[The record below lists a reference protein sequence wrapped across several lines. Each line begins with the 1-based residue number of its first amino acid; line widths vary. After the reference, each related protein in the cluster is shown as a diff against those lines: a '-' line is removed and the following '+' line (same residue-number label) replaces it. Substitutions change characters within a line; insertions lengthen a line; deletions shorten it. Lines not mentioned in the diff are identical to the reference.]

1 MNEVTI
7 YKSGLQLRR
16 EAEANSEMLAKFEPV
31 ERAVFLASTKKTIRE
46 YGEQELGAAL
56 IDSLKWIAK
65 DIGYKS
71 ATQEDAQYLLAR
83 TMQILRLY
91 YADMTLQDFR
101 MAFELACT
109 GELDEYL
116 PRDRFGQPDKSHYQ
130 NFNAEYIGKIMK
142 AYKARRRAILSK
154 VKYPK
159 QELRDRGEERRIAA
173 LAKADLR
180 ACYLEYKY
188 RGRMPYCSSICKLIF
203 LNLLASVGL
212 ADRYEI
218 AGEEQRALIAGK
230 IGSVAGSRVHGYSDT
245 ARAFAL
251 KRAFDEMIE
260 DEIQI
265 GDYI

>member
-1 MNEVTI
+1 MNEMTI

-16 EAEANSEMLAKFEPV
+16 EAAANPEMLARFEPV
-31 ERAVFLASTKKTIRE
+31 ERAVFLASVERTVGE
-46 YGEQELGAAL
+46 YDEQELGEAL
-56 IDSLKWIAK
+56 IQSLKWIAK

-83 TMQILRLY
+83 TMQLLRLY
-91 YADMTLQDFR
+91 YSDMTLQDFR

-109 GELDEYL
+109 GELDDYL
-116 PRDRFGQPDKSHYQ
+116 PKDRFGQPDKSHYQ
-130 NFNAEYIGKIMK
+130 SFNAEYIGKIMK
-142 AYKARRRAILSK
+142 AYKARRRGILSK

-159 QELRDRGEERRIAA
+159 QESRDREEEQRIAE

-188 RGRMPYCSSICKLIF
+188 RGRMPYCSSICKLIY

-230 IGSVAGSRVHGYSDT
+230 IGSVAGSRVHGHSDT

-251 KRAFDEMIE
+251 KRAFDEMVT